1 MAYRVGSYNHPMSG
15 IKLVDSTAEE
25 YRRRLEKMSD
35 EKLVQ
40 FGKDAPAQTDA
51 AATSDHHGLMCSG

>member
-1 MAYRVGSYNHPMSG
+1 MSG

-40 FGKDAPAQTDA
+40 FGKDAAYM
-51 AATSDHHGLMCSG
+51 SDPKIQREIPHIVSQPCHTFRGI